1 MLSPASVCTPG
12 VGVGTSHVSWVRSH
26 SRVPHDIR
34 SGDSLCYWH
43 LVVIT
48 GDRFKLVQFSTVQ
61 GPPCFIMRHVRLIS
75 WWLASYWNA
84 VLLPPANE
92 VWGKVIF
99 LHLSLWV
106 ILFKVEGVSASG
118 SRGVSASGL
127 GVYTSLD
134 THTTPGYTL
143 AGRDGHW
150 SGRYASYW
158 NAFLFLI
165 TLVMQVGKW
174 TVACEHFRL

>member
-61 GPPCFIMRHVRLIS
+61 GPPRFIMRHVRLIS

-106 ILFKVEGVSASG
+106 ILFKVEGGICIWVQG
-118 SRGVSASGL
+118 GVCLWVGRVHPP
-127 GVYTSLD
+127 GH
-134 THTTPGYTL
+134 THHPWIHP
-143 AGRDGHW
+143 R
-150 SGRYASYW
+150 
-158 NAFLFLI
+158 
-165 TLVMQVGKW
+165 M
-174 TVACEHFRL
+174 